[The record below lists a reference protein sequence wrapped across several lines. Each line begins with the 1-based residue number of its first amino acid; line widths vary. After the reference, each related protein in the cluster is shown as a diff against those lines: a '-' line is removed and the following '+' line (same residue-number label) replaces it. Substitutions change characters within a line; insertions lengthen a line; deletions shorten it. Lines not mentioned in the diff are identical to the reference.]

1 MKNPPVVKKLEVRY
15 RDLDTLGHVNNAV
28 YLEYFEEIRF
38 AYWWKIAAMIGVTE
52 FVGGDIPGAQ
62 FVIAET
68 TVKYRVPIALTDTLF
83 GATRVRSV
91 GNRSYTMDF
100 ELRVGDSFEGGN
112 VAAEGDA
119 SHVFYDPK
127 TSEVKAKPDW
137 FLDTVSKL
145 EGRPEDAF
153 LT

>member
-1 MKNPPVVKKLEVRY
+1 MKNPPVVKKLEIRY

-38 AYWWKIAAMIGVTE
+38 AYWWKVAAEIGVTE

-62 FVIAET
+62 FVLAET
-68 TVKYRVPIALTDTLF
+68 SVRYKAPIELTDTIF
-83 GATRVRSV
+83 GAGRVTRI
-91 GNRSYTMDF
+91 GNRSYAMEYEIRAGESYKAGAAVAT
-100 ELRVGDSFEGGN
+100 GDVSL
-112 VAAEGDA
+112 
-119 SHVFYDPK
+119 VFYDPQTGK
-127 TSEVKAKPDW
+127 VQPRPDW
-137 FLDTVSKL
+137 FLATVAKI